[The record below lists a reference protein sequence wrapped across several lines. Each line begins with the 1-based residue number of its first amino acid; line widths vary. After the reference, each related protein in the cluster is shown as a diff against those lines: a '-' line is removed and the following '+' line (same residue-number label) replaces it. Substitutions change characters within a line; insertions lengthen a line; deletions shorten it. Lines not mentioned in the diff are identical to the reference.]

1 MPYDH
6 PNYLVRQEA
15 PMGEIGGANQAYAK
29 FMRFQKFRL
38 KRVFY
43 EVTTA
48 GTSAANNT
56 QVINHIAGTVTTALG
71 TMTAGTSAAQSQ
83 VQSAILNREV
93 QSGDVIQ
100 LNQGADVTARGVVSY
115 EFETL
120 PDAVQTA

>member
-43 EVTTA
+43 QVTTA

-56 QVINHIAGTVTTALG
+56 QVINQISGTTTTPLG
-71 TMTAGTSAAQSQ
+71 TMTAGTSAAQAQ
-83 VQSAILNREV
+83 VASAILNALIG
-93 QSGDVIQ
+93 SGDVVQ
-100 LNQGADVTARGVVSY
+100 VNQGADVTGKGVLSY

>member
-43 EVTTA
+43 QVTTA

-56 QVINHIAGTVTTALG
+56 QVINQISGTVTTALG
-71 TMTAGTSAAQSQ
+71 TMTAGTAAAQTLA
-83 VQSAILNREV
+83 QSAILNALIG
-93 QSGDVIQ
+93 SGDVVQ
-100 LNQGADVTARGVVSY
+100 VNQGADVTGKGVLSY

-120 PDAVQTA
+120 PDSVQTA

>member
-6 PNYLVRQEA
+6 PSYIVRQEA
-15 PMGEIGGANQAYAK
+15 PMGEIGGAGQAYAK
-29 FMRFQKFRL
+29 FMRYQKFRL

-43 EVTTA
+43 QVSTVGTNA
-48 GTSAANNT
+48 GNNT
-56 QVINHIAGTVTTALG
+56 QVINHISGTTTTALG
-71 TMTAGTSAAQSQ
+71 TMTAGTQAAHAQ
-83 VQSAILNREV
+83 VASAILNREV

-100 LNQGADVTARGVVSY
+100 LNQGADVTGKGVVSY